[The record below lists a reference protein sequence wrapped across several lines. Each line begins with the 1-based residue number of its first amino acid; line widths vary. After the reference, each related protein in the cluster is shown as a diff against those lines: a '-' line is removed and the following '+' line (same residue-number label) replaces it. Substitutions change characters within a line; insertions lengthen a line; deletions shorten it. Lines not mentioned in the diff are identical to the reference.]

1 MRRGVGDFLEPPSHT
16 PCSLLS
22 YYYSGNDRTLLRC
35 LLCGSWGVC
44 VHVCVCVC
52 VFLTVITS
60 LQVHF
65 KATCEEFVMQES

>member
-1 MRRGVGDFLEPPSHT
+1 MRRGVGDFFLEPPSHT

-35 LLCGSWGVC
+35 LLCGSWV
-44 VHVCVCVC
+44 VCVC

-60 LQVHF
+60 LQVCF
-65 KATCEEFVMQES
+65 KGTCEEFVMQES